1 MKPVIIIIIIGVIV
15 IGAMIMMRPIP
26 VEKVTIDFDQV
37 IIIES
42 IPPLF
47 PDVEPWSGLNCD
59 EMLDFSGSDEHDLM
73 NESMHLEFHDHY
85 MDNCSDIEFEEPSN
99 IT

>member
-1 MKPVIIIIIIGVIV
+1 VKPVIIIVIIGVIV

-26 VEKVTIDFDQV
+26 VEKASIDFGEV
-37 IIIES
+37 IVIP
-42 IPPLF
+42 IPPSEF
-47 PDVEPWSGLNCD
+47 DVEPWLGLDCD

-73 NESMHLEFHDHY
+73 NESMHLEFHDNY

>member
-1 MKPVIIIIIIGVIV
+1 
-15 IGAMIMMRPIP
+15 MMRPIP

-42 IPPLF
+42 VPPLF

-73 NESMHLEFHDHY
+73 NESMHLEFHDNY